1 MRRLMRE
8 ISFVLEDREKGNWK
22 NGKTQLKEEV
32 NTEGKK
38 KQIYHK
44 GCVETIDHFS
54 RPTSHIWL
62 NSHFSFSEDSSSD
75 TIHITALVQ

>member
-44 GCVETIDHFS
+44 GCVLKPLTISQGLLHTFVS
-54 RPTSHIWL
+54 IAILVSQKI
-62 NSHFSFSEDSSSD
+62 
-75 TIHITALVQ
+75 LVQIQFILQP